1 MGTGQHLLPGLGPA
15 FCTDPWARGACPAGD
30 HTSRGHPQP
39 QASIRHRDREGRA
52 SCQALVPWGSW
63 SRELAPREL
72 AELGLG
78 AHRQA
83 CLVQRLLPGWHPR
96 AAALLGVRVWT
107 ALQKSHSV
115 TSSSGLGGWLGE
127 GACPGSRAG
136 GTCLPCG
143 WGRDH
148 TRPRTSPAHGTQVEV
163 RRGCSPSSQ
172 WSPDQGGSRGA
183 DWHQLSRR
191 TSPVPGGVGTS
202 PLPRP
207 RDSGCLPHQRS

>member
-1 MGTGQHLLPGLGPA
+1 MP
-15 FCTDPWARGACPAGD
+15 
-30 HTSRGHPQP
+30 S
-39 QASIRHRDREGRA
+39 
-52 SCQALVPWGSW
+52 
-63 SRELAPREL
+63 EL

-78 AHRQA
+78 PHRQT
-83 CLVQRLLPGWHPR
+83 CLVQRLLPGWHPQ

-107 ALQKSHSV
+107 ALQKSCSV

-148 TRPRTSPAHGTQVEV
+148 TRPRTSSARGIQVEV
-163 RRGCSPSSQ
+163 RRGCSPSRQ
-172 WSPDQGGSRGA
+172 WSTDQGGYQGA
-183 DWHQLSRR
+183 ERHQLSRR
-191 TSPVPGGVGTS
+191 TSPGPGGVGSS

-207 RDSGCLPHQRS
+207 GDSGCLLHQRSGQVILERLGSARSCAGPVGAVQQHAHRASPRPRSGHQLQTVEVSA